1 MKTKDTDQRADRP
14 VRQPARRIP
23 IRYETRQFTVQ
34 PMYVGRPIPTRAAM
48 RMTR

>member
-1 MKTKDTDQRADRP
+1 MKPEKRADRP

-34 PMYVGRPIPTRAAM
+34 PMFVGWPIPNRAAM
-48 RMTR
+48 RLPR